1 MNKLFILRPNGERI
15 YHLRDDGSVWE
26 GDDELASKVQLAWAK
41 RGLFLSVEPSWEKPL
56 RDVMFGIHN
65 TIRSN

>member
-15 YHLRDDGSVWE
+15 YHLNDDGSVWE
-26 GDDELASKVQLAWAK
+26 GDDEVATRVQLAWAR
-41 RGLFLSVEPSWEKPL
+41 RGVILNVEPGWEKPL